1 MSPPSS
7 SGAVGQKT
15 DSFERLTEK
24 WWLWLAVQHYS
35 AETVT
40 SRKAAIKG
48 FIAWCH
54 ERGLTRPCD
63 ISKPVLERYQ
73 RHLYTY
79 RKADG
84 QPLSHGTQTG
94 RIAVLRAFF
103 AWLTKQ
109 NHIPADPASG
119 LEKPRG
125 EYRLP
130 VQALTLDEVE
140 SVLEQPD
147 TRTVAGF
154 RDRVILE
161 VLYATAIR
169 RTELCSLQ
177 VHDIDWGRNLLFV
190 RQGKGR
196 KDRVVPI
203 GERASVWLQV
213 YRDHVR
219 PQLVAGKETPWL
231 FLNRDGGQIAPKKLT
246 GRVGGYIAA
255 AEALDATGKTGAC
268 HLLRHTA
275 ATLMLE
281 GGADIRYIQAM
292 LGHENLDTTQIYT
305 HVSITALQDVHART
319 HPGARSRRDTHDL
332 VALLTADADTGDND

>member
-1 MSPPSS
+1 MTP
-7 SGAVGQKT
+7 

-48 FIAWCH
+48 FIVWCH
-54 ERGLTRPCD
+54 ERGLMRPCD

-79 RKADG
+79 RKANG

-203 GERASVWLQV
+203 GDRASAWLQV

-219 PQLVAGKETPWL
+219 PQLVAGKEAPWL
-231 FLNRDGGQIAPKKLT
+231 FLGRTGERIAPKKLS
-246 GRVGGYIAA
+246 GRVGSYIAGA
-255 AEALDATGKTGAC
+255 ALAKTGSC

-305 HVSITALQDVHART
+305 QVSIGVLQAVHARS
-319 HPGARSRRDTHDL
+319 HPGARSMRDASQL
-332 VALLTADADTGDND
+332 AALLMADTDADD

>member
-1 MSPPSS
+1 MSP
-7 SGAVGQKT
+7 
-15 DSFERLTEK
+15 DSFEALLEK

-35 AETVT
+35 NETVV
-40 SRKAAIKG
+40 SRKASIKG
-48 FIAWCH
+48 FIEWCH

-94 RIAVLRAFF
+94 RLSVLRSFF
-103 AWLTKQ
+103 AWLAKQ

-130 VQALTLDEVE
+130 VQALTIDEVE
-140 SVLEQPD
+140 TVLDQPD
-147 TRTVAGF
+147 TSTLGGF
-154 RDRVILE
+154 RDRVIME

-169 RTELCSLQ
+169 RTEACSLHL
-177 VHDIDWGRNLLFV
+177 HDIDWGRNLLVV

-203 GERASVWLQV
+203 GDRARAWLEV

-219 PQLVAGKETPWL
+219 PQLVAGKEPAWL

-246 GRVGGYIAA
+246 GRVGAYIAA
-255 AEALDATGKTGAC
+255 AEALNPTGKTGSC

-305 HVSITALQDVHART
+305 QVSVGRLQQVHADT
-319 HPGARSRRDTHDL
+319 HPGARSRRNAQEL
-332 VALLTADADTGDND
+332 AALLTNDTDADD

>member
-1 MSPPSS
+1 MNP
-7 SGAVGQKT
+7 
-15 DSFERLTEK
+15 DSFEALLEK
-24 WWLWLAVQHYS
+24 WWSWQAVQHYS
-35 AETVT
+35 AETVV
-40 SRKAAIKG
+40 SRKVAIKG

-54 ERGLTRPCD
+54 DRGLTRPAE
-63 ISKPVLERYQ
+63 ITKPILEGYQ
-73 RHLYTY
+73 RHLHVY
-79 RKADG
+79 RKKDG
-84 QPLSHGTQTG
+84 QPLGFGTQIG

-103 AWLTKQ
+103 SWLARQ
-109 NHIPADPASG
+109 NHIPADPSSG
-119 LEKPRG
+119 LDRPRQ
-125 EYRLP
+125 EHRLP
-130 VQALTLDEVE
+130 TQALTEAEAEAVLD
-140 SVLEQPD
+140 QPD

-169 RTELCSLQ
+169 RAELCSLQ
-177 VHDIDWGRNLLFV
+177 VHDIDWGRDLLFV

-203 GERASVWLQV
+203 GDRAKAWLEV

-219 PQLVAGKETPWL
+219 PHLVAGKETPWL
-231 FLNRDGGQIAPKKLT
+231 FLNRIGQAIAPKKLT

-255 AEALDATGKTGAC
+255 AEALNPTGKTGSC

-281 GGADIRYIQAM
+281 GGADIRYIQAL

-305 HVSITALQDVHART
+305 QVSIGKLQEVHART
-319 HPGARSRRDTHDL
+319 HPGARSRRDVQAL
-332 VALLTADADTGDND
+332 AALLAADADTGADD